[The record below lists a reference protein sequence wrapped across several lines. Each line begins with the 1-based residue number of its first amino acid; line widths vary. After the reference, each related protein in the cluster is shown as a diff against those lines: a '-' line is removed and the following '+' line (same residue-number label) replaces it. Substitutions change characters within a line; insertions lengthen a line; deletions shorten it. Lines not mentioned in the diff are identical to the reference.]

1 MRFPRYSA
9 GKVHSS
15 SPTSSRRE
23 VLRRSSR
30 ACARLLSFPR
40 EAIASSRRIG
50 RSSLCPAIKPA
61 VKKKKGGKRGGK
73 RREKGRKIE
82 RVHLLAR
89 TVKTAVLQAPAYRG
103 RSSRCFPFAAPFP
116 SAGNRDSSLARCQ
129 GCINSLSL
137 FLSRLFAFFSSLP
150 LLRSGAYASRLS
162 LLSSSYSSAA
172 AAAVASGFFPYST
185 RASNPPREIFTITRC
200 GRGESK
206 VLLQ

>member
-1 MRFPRYSA
+1 M
-9 GKVHSS
+9 HSS

-40 EAIASSRRIG
+40 EAIALSRRIG

-103 RSSRCFPFAAPFP
+103 RSSRCFPFAAPLPSPRVIATRVWRDARGASILSPSFSLVSLPFFP
-116 SAGNRDSSLARCQ
+116 LSPCSVQAPTHPDSPSSPPPPPLTPPPPP
-129 GCINSLSL
+129 LL
-137 FLSRLFAFFSSLP
+137 AFFP
-150 LLRSGAYASRLS
+150 IRRGRAIRRERFLRLRVADGEKVKFCCNKSR
-162 LLSSSYSSAA
+162 
-172 AAAVASGFFPYST
+172 
-185 RASNPPREIFTITRC
+185 
-200 GRGESK
+200 
-206 VLLQ
+206 

>member
-1 MRFPRYSA
+1 M
-9 GKVHSS
+9 HSS

-40 EAIASSRRIG
+40 EAIALSRRIG

-61 VKKKKGGKRGGK
+61 VRKK
-73 RREKGRKIE
+73 RREKRRKEE
-82 RVHLLAR
+82 RKGKENRKSALARAR

-116 SAGNRDSSLARCQ
+116 SPGNRDSSLARCQ

-162 LLSSSYSSAA
+162 LLSSSYSAPAA